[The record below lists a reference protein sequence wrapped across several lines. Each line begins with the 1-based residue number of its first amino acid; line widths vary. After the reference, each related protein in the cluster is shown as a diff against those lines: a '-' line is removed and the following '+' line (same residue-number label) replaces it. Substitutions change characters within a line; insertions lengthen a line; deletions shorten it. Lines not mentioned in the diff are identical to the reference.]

1 MSSDENSFSF
11 EFRFSQF
18 LVEPVKMMVRVCKVD
33 EEPEV
38 QVVAEVRVHRYHAKA
53 RSHQG
58 LKIFM
63 FLRNS

>member
-1 MSSDENSFSF
+1 VSSDENSFSF

-18 LVEPVKMMVRVCKVD
+18 LVEPVKMMVRVCEVD
-33 EEPEV
+33 EQPEV
-38 QVVAEVRVHRYHAKA
+38 QVIAEVRVHRYHAKA

-58 LKIFM
+58 LKILM